1 MHRRAFFKSSLVGAG
16 ALAVPGCATD
26 DSPSLGANPTWSDV
40 RAQFELTR
48 ERIHMT
54 GFLLASHPRPVADAI
69 ARHRAGFDRDPTT
82 YLGAQN
88 IVASVTPAYY
98 SPAYTR
104 LAPSL
109 LTDESDVDRA
119 VAAVAAL

>member
-1 MHRRAFFKSSLVGAG
+1 MSPELSAG
-16 ALAVPGCATD
+16 IICFSVDGKAPPEVVQA
-26 DSPSLGANPTWSDV
+26 LGAK
-40 RAQFELTR
+40 
-48 ERIHMT
+48 
-54 GFLLASHPRPVADAI
+54 
-69 ARHRAGFDRDPTT
+69 
-82 YLGAQN
+82 N

-109 LTDESDVDRA
+109 LTENDVGRA